1 MYLSSC
7 CLREKRT
14 LTREQMNNTLAQPA
28 CQPFTR
34 PRECLHYSSE
44 FLLAGL
50 SRRDAVVRGGSRRL
64 PRRERAGEA
73 GRERDAGDGGW
84 HAGGRSGAGQ
94 GAVMPCSRRSAAVP
108 AAGHSHARWVHRQA
122 SLATSL
128 PYYNKA
134 ARLVPKV
141 PSLPCP
147 LGRLIALGASR
158 PKTLVKG
165 VGPPDDDEKRH
176 AKPLQHPTDRA
187 RTARSTA
194 AAPR

>member
-1 MYLSSC
+1 MSKKSKKYLEAVAKVPEEPIAPLAAMGLVKEISTANFDETVTADFR
-7 CLREKRT
+7 LGID
-14 LTREQMNNTLAQPA
+14 TRQ
-28 CQPFTR
+28 
-34 PRECLHYSSE
+34 
-44 FLLAGL
+44 
-50 SRRDAVVRGGSRRL
+50 
-64 PRRERAGEA
+64 
-73 GRERDAGDGGW
+73 
-84 HAGGRSGAGQ
+84 
-94 GAVMPCSRRSAAVP
+94 
-108 AAGHSHARWVHRQA
+108 AGHSHARWVHRQA